1 MRKLT
6 KKILGVALAG
16 TMIFSLAACG
26 SGAGDA
32 TGSGDTNDA
41 TEAASSGNDASG
53 SEDSDSAA
61 SSLDMSETVKI
72 GVLVSDATSAEA
84 LGRRSYLEDYIQ
96 KQYNVEFVY
105 SDELKDAAGEK
116 SAVDTMITNNCKA
129 IISES
134 SFDRPAQLEQCESAG
149 VYYAVASGT
158 LTEEE
163 YNTYKGYEHYIGA
176 TGPSLNIEYQTGYDM
191 AKYYLD
197 QGKKNFAIFGGA
209 VAYRTEM
216 HVFRVAGM
224 LVAMIEAGGEGAN
237 YQGATD
243 MGAIVGMLMEQG
255 EVVPC
260 EIGDITLSGYLGGY
274 DMDDAWFAKGAEMVQ
289 TSGLEVL
296 LAVGSGADFFG
307 TAAAGT
313 DVKIASVDAYAD
325 NYAEAMKAGTLDY
338 MAGKFSAYDAGI
350 FVAAYRAALGSPI
363 RNNDGDAFAIDM
375 GYWIATNAD
384 EFDKC
389 LAADK
394 DLENPVITKDE
405 LDPLLTA
412 DYNTFESFVSDYNFD
427 SISK

>member
-1 MRKLT
+1 MRKMF
-6 KKILGVALAG
+6 KKIAGVIVAG
-16 TMIFSLAACG
+16 AMMISLAACG
-26 SGAGDA
+26 GSG
-32 TGSGDTNDA
+32 TGSTTATTGDVEDKTGN
-41 TEAASSGNDASG
+41 TEAV
-53 SEDSDSAA
+53 SEDNG
-61 SSLDMSETVKI
+61 LDMSKTVKI

-84 LGRRSYLEDYIQ
+84 LGRRAYLENYIQ

-116 SAVDTMITNNCKA
+116 SAIDTMITNNCKS

-134 SFDRPAQLEQCESAG
+134 SFDRPAQIEQCESAG

-158 LTEEE
+158 LTEDA

-176 TGPSLNIEYQTGYDM
+176 TGPSLDIEYATGYNM

-224 LVAMIEAGGEGAN
+224 IMAMIEAGGEGAN
-237 YQGATD
+237 YQGASD

-255 EVVPC
+255 EVTPA
-260 EIGDITLSGYLGGY
+260 EIGDVTISGYLGGY
-274 DMDDAWFAKGAEMVQ
+274 DMDEAWFAKGAEMAQ
-289 TSGLEVL
+289 TPGLEVL

-307 TAAAGT
+307 TAVAGT

-325 NYAEAMKAGTLDY
+325 NYADAMKAGTLDY
-338 MAGKFSAYDAGI
+338 MAGKFSAYNAGI

-363 RNNDGDAFAIDM
+363 RNSEGNAFAIDM
-375 GYWIATNAD
+375 GYWVSTNAD

-394 DLENPVITKDE
+394 DVENPVITKE
-405 LDPLLTA
+405 EIDPLLTA
-412 DYNTFESFVSDYNFD
+412 DYATFETFVKNYDFD